1 MQLNDNRLQNLFRSL
16 EAHGDKI
23 VFEDFIN
30 IIRTS
35 GLLVEKA
42 LRGQLVLPDFI
53 NFSNKIDKIFKEV
66 KNITSGDLA
75 SYIPPLA
82 EVDPDQFGVAIVTT
96 DGQIYQ
102 KGDSNKDFQ
111 FNRCVSLLIIVLPW
125 KN

>member
-1 MQLNDNRLQNLFRSL
+1 MITDYKIFLEVS

-75 SYIPPLA
+75 SLYHTI
-82 EVDPDQFGVAIVTT
+82 
-96 DGQIYQ
+96 
-102 KGDSNKDFQ
+102 S
-111 FNRCVSLLIIVLPW
+111 RSRS
-125 KN
+125 